1 MGEDKST
8 AEIYSGAE
16 NPFFYSRTYS
26 TKFECDFQLQSYPF
40 DTQECTMELVV
51 PSSQREFTDLWPKA
65 LIYTGVADL
74 PQFSVTKVAS
84 KNINKTAVF
93 VMTLKRKIAY
103 HIISVY
109 LPSATIFF
117 ISLVTMFVHIKHVE
131 ATIMVH
137 LTAMLVMYT
146 LFQAI
151 SISLPK
157 TSYIKMIDIWLL
169 FGLVLPFFAFTLSI
183 LEELVVQK
191 MEDDNEK
198 LSQGDQQSSHNQ
210 DRRIS
215 KISPLPRTVINK
227 RSPRSAQAVIHLLGR
242 RMLPIITAAFCS
254 LYCLVAAFL
263 YFFPSLQYGL

>member
-1 MGEDKST
+1 MG
-8 AEIYSGAE
+8 
-16 NPFFYSRTYS
+16 
-26 TKFECDFQLQSYPF
+26 
-40 DTQECTMELVV
+40 ELVV
-51 PSSQREFTDLWPKA
+51 PSSQREFTDLRPKA

-198 LSQGDQQSSHNQ
+198 LSQVGEDIFYQHKHNKHHHHHGDQQHHQ
-210 DRRIS
+210 HHGD
-215 KISPLPRTVINK
+215 
-227 RSPRSAQAVIHLLGR
+227 QQHHQHHGDHH
-242 RMLPIITAAFCS
+242 
-254 LYCLVAAFL
+254 
-263 YFFPSLQYGL
+263 

>member
-1 MGEDKST
+1 M
-8 AEIYSGAE
+8 
-16 NPFFYSRTYS
+16 R
-26 TKFECDFQLQSYPF
+26 
-40 DTQECTMELVV
+40 
-51 PSSQREFTDLWPKA
+51 PKA

-157 TSYIKMIDIWLL
+157 VRK
-169 FGLVLPFFAFTLSI
+169 
-183 LEELVVQK
+183 
-191 MEDDNEK
+191 
-198 LSQGDQQSSHNQ
+198 DQ
-210 DRRIS
+210 RRIS
-215 KISPLPRTVINK
+215 V
-227 RSPRSAQAVIHLLGR
+227 
-242 RMLPIITAAFCS
+242 
-254 LYCLVAAFL
+254 
-263 YFFPSLQYGL
+263 

>member
-1 MGEDKST
+1 M
-8 AEIYSGAE
+8 
-16 NPFFYSRTYS
+16 R
-26 TKFECDFQLQSYPF
+26 
-40 DTQECTMELVV
+40 
-51 PSSQREFTDLWPKA
+51 PKA

-157 TSYIKMIDIWLL
+157 VRKDRKR
-169 FGLVLPFFAFTLSI
+169 I
-183 LEELVVQK
+183 LEHPFADLLHQDDRHLAALWLGPALLCLHSLHPRGVSCP
-191 MEDDNEK
+191 ED
-198 LSQGDQQSSHNQ
+198 G
-210 DRRIS
+210 
-215 KISPLPRTVINK
+215 
-227 RSPRSAQAVIHLLGR
+227 GR
-242 RMLPIITAAFCS
+242 
-254 LYCLVAAFL
+254 
-263 YFFPSLQYGL
+263 Q